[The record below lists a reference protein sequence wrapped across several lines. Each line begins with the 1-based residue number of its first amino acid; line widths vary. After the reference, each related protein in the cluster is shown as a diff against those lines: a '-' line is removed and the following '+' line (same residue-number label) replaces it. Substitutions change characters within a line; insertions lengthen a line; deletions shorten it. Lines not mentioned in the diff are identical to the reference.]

1 MRVPVGMSAPRV
13 RCGGMCCSIACALL
27 VTGTLAVSVG
37 CGTSGTKFNS
47 EIDLVRNSCLKIRLG
62 DARIKTYDSATI
74 GKALGRKFT
83 NGTWRQF
90 TTPEGV
96 VVEFDAAVLPAT
108 LYRDGFSV
116 WSAFLSKS
124 NAVIWGVP
132 AEKGSVSLRPA
143 TTCIND
149 HYKRVAIAKN
159 GGRIV
164 IDCRLLF
171 KVQFTVSADRRNI
184 DLRDISLATFDT
196 DDRARVLDYIYN

>member
-1 MRVPVGMSAPRV
+1 
-13 RCGGMCCSIACALL
+13 
-27 VTGTLAVSVG
+27 
-37 CGTSGTKFNS
+37 
-47 EIDLVRNSCLKIRLG
+47 
-62 DARIKTYDSATI
+62 
-74 GKALGRKFT
+74 
-83 NGTWRQF
+83 
-90 TTPEGV
+90 V

-108 LYRDGFSV
+108 LYRDGFSL

-124 NAVIWGVP
+124 NAAIWGVP

-149 HYKRVAIAKN
+149 HYKQVAIAKN

-184 DLRDISLATFDT
+184 DLRDISLAIFDT